1 MTARVLVVDDIAA
14 NVRLLEAKLLVE
26 YYEVVGANDGPTA
39 LKLVKERAPDIVLLD
54 VMMPGMDGYAVCRR
68 IKADPETAHI
78 PVVMVTALSETA
90 DRVRGLEA
98 GADDFLT
105 KPVNDVALFARIRSL
120 VRLKRACDEWRTR
133 EATSVQFG
141 IATSGGEMPRN
152 DEPGSILL
160 VRDPDGLTDSTIERL
175 KAQGH
180 QITAIE
186 GADLAMSTAASAA
199 FDLILLNDRPG
210 GGDALRL
217 CSQLRS
223 NPQTRPIPILL
234 TVQDGDVER
243 LAKALEL
250 GVNDYLVRPV
260 DRDELIARTRT
271 QIRRKR
277 FEDGLRNNY
286 ERSLTAALTDTLTGL
301 SNRRYLETHF
311 GAVNAMLAAASKPIA
326 LLVLDVDHFKSIN
339 DRFGH
344 TVGDQVLKGIAQRM
358 QTSLRNF
365 DTAIRY
371 GGEEFVLLMPNTVE
385 AQAMAVAE
393 RLCVAV
399 REAPIKIDDA
409 PGEVPVTVS
418 IGVTTGIA
426 GKTSLAE
433 LVKAADAALYE
444 AKRTGRNKIVGTTPA
459 PQPARPAL
467 QAIGSM

>member
-1 MTARVLVVDDIAA
+1 
-14 NVRLLEAKLLVE
+14 
-26 YYEVVGANDGPTA
+26 
-39 LKLVKERAPDIVLLD
+39 
-54 VMMPGMDGYAVCRR
+54 
-68 IKADPETAHI
+68 
-78 PVVMVTALSETA
+78 
-90 DRVRGLEA
+90 VRGLEA

-141 IATSGGEMPRN
+141 IASPGDSMPRN

-160 VRDPDGLTDSTIERL
+160 VRDPDGLSDSMIERL
-175 KAQGH
+175 RVQGH
-180 QITAIE
+180 QVTAID
-186 GADLAMSTAASAA
+186 APDQVMATASSSP
-199 FDLILLNDRPG
+199 FDLILLNDCHG

-223 NPQTRPIPILL
+223 NPQTRPMPILL

-243 LAKALEL
+243 LAKAPEL

-277 FEDGLRNNY
+277 FEDGLRTNY

-301 SNRRYLETHF
+301 NNRRYLETHF
-311 GAVNAMLAAASKPIA
+311 GAVNAMLAGAAKPIA

-339 DRFGH
+339 DRYGH
-344 TVGDQVLKGIAQRM
+344 TVGDQVLRGIAQRM
-358 QTSLRNF
+358 QASLRNF

-385 AQAMAVAE
+385 AQALAVAE
-393 RLCVAV
+393 RLCAAV

-409 PGEVPVTVS
+409 PGEVAVTVS
-418 IGVTTGIA
+418 IGVTTRRA
-426 GKTSLAE
+426 GKASLAE
-433 LVKAADAALYE
+433 LVRAADAALYE
-444 AKRTGRNKIVGTTPA
+444 AKRTGRNKVVGSTAGAGSTRSP
-459 PQPARPAL
+459 L
-467 QAIGSM
+467 QVAGSV